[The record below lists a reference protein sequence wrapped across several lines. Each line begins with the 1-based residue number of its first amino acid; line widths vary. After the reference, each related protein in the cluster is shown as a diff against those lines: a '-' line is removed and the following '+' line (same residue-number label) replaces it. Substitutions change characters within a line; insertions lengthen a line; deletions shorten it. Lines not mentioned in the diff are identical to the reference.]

1 MNVKTCYLKNQLSIL
16 IPMLFFT
23 FGNFGFFNIFPN
35 KVFFKLFLFLV
46 IFVFSSV
53 LLLTFLTK
61 RENVDFLIDL
71 FFLNIL
77 LISILSLNIVMF
89 FSLVVLFYIKTLSQ
103 KDRIVING
111 VIVFLASIFSFL
123 GCVSFFLVNFGNW
136 DINNFYND
144 FSSSWGDE
152 QIYFKHWYN
161 YFSFVVTG
169 RTTTIFGYEVYRVS
183 SFASE
188 PSLLFMYFYVP
199 AVLLCMTSGFN
210 CKSFIVLLFTLFFSI
225 SGVIYMTLFVSV
237 IAYFYFRWIMTSV
250 RFTFIL
256 FLISVFLFYYI
267 VIFLGPV
274 NFVEI
279 IVKAFNGG
287 TTDGVKIS
295 SAILRLESLELVLSD
310 IKEFRLF
317 PKENEATS
325 VSYVATSY
333 LYGGLIT
340 FVTSSVLLLSLSRK
354 VIYLA
359 SKLPVF
365 SAFAIGILFQLITF
379 SSYGFFGISGVIIL
393 SLMYYT
399 INDKYFEC
407 RS

>member
-1 MNVKTCYLKNQLSIL
+1 
-16 IPMLFFT
+16 
-23 FGNFGFFNIFPN
+23 
-35 KVFFKLFLFLV
+35 
-46 IFVFSSV
+46 
-53 LLLTFLTK
+53 
-61 RENVDFLIDL
+61 
-71 FFLNIL
+71 
-77 LISILSLNIVMF
+77 MF